1 MTCCLDCPLCQV
13 ISTTLRKS
21 NEDSHY
27 CNALELNV
35 KAFLQD
41 ADLVLDREFKVL
53 LEHREQQDRARQAGQ
68 GSGWGA
74 VLNNPDAAISTGDI
88 ERYLTATLERIV
100 RVSNDDKCK
109 VPTGEPGNPV
119 GTNVRPMAA
128 GVALK
133 SVRLLAMDHSWHRAS
148 ITPTVTL
155 LSDVAHG
162 FETGN
167 WRHGQLV
174 VSIKDSVLEPSSAF
188 RNAAELATTVLA
200 ACAKPIILDKRTDG
214 GPEQNTT
221 FGSVQLADVALWK
234 KTGVDLCIHQR
245 PAADNSWINEVEGC
259 MPLLNLGMQHQ
270 ATARLRMDPKFEDLF
285 ANEGSMSAVRAKIDS
300 IEDASERQAAEA
312 AWLASLHG
320 SGGPIELLQ
329 QRFGRLI
336 YTDRTLKIQPVAT
349 SEEIAA
355 MHALVSGIDT
365 SWRPE
370 MTTKPALLKLEK
382 LQRFLEK
389 HTIRDK
395 YIVCVFKC
403 GDADCEFGCGPLRMP
418 RAAFEELIG
427 NRLKAKCKIVPH
439 PEHTTASGSEHFDKY
454 PNLKGRPTSEKHMP
468 SFKPITEPSGID
480 KRADQ
485 QTAKAA
491 AQRSGNPK
499 ADLWHAAS
507 ARCTIGCS
515 ECGLPRVLYSLNRLS
530 PEEKDIAQSAVDNVS
545 SFVCGATQLFDEG
558 HQLASKLF
566 VRSANACGLPV
577 EKQYYTSKQ
586 FRDCCTWCGLT
597 DPLELEDL
605 ESLNL
610 NGAKGYSICK
620 RCYADGKKV
629 ITFGK
634 ATKTAVHKSKAK
646 GRKRAKKGVVD
657 SSEEEEEDEDGD
669 EEEEDVNEGEG
680 EGEGEGEEDE
690 DEGEGEGKDGDHQYE
705 VEIILAKKE
714 FTEPRKGK
722 VMKWAVKW
730 QGYDETSQMT
740 WEPAGNLTNV
750 RTEVDAFERR
760 LVSMPS
766 LTAFTAPAGS
776 SACCFGST
784 CRHQSDLETTQNPC
798 SVCSKNMHHMC
809 ASEHLFL
816 KPFYSELEHVNVCF
830 DCSLLIALVEKRT
843 PFGLTGAQLM
853 FEPYYRQLRGVASL
867 APTPFGLGAL
877 LTTKALKLFEPD
889 ALMAR
894 TLPTPAK
901 CLACKSAEGELRAC
915 SFCKSGIYHDNA
927 NCLGEQRASEASL
940 TYKSFPWC
948 CPKCFQRGKV
958 ALEKILLGPSQTN
971 KRRR

>member
-1 MTCCLDCPLCQV
+1 VTPGLLRSMYALLTSDGSAPMNSQAKAVDEAVLKFLAAGGDVELFPDLRALNSGERGKYDLFWAAGARVLASLEACAADDRHGENRTLLQPLSVPDLRRRIVEQLVSEGHPEPTAPCDEWISFQFAPRCPSRTIATRHTGRWDITLKV

-35 KAFLQD
+35 KAFLHD
-41 ADLVLDREFKVL
+41 ADLVLEREFKVL
-53 LEHREQQDRARQAGQ
+53 LEHRQQQDRARQAGQ
-68 GSGWGA
+68 GIGWGA

-234 KTGVDLCIHQR
+234 KTGADLC
-245 PAADNSWINEVEGC
+245 
-259 MPLLNLGMQHQ
+259 M
-270 ATARLRMDPKFEDLF
+270 
-285 ANEGSMSAVRAKIDS
+285 
-300 IEDASERQAAEA
+300 
-312 AWLASLHG
+312 
-320 SGGPIELLQ
+320 
-329 QRFGRLI
+329 
-336 YTDRTLKIQPVAT
+336 
-349 SEEIAA
+349 
-355 MHALVSGIDT
+355 
-365 SWRPE
+365 
-370 MTTKPALLKLEK
+370 
-382 LQRFLEK
+382 
-389 HTIRDK
+389 
-395 YIVCVFKC
+395 
-403 GDADCEFGCGPLRMP
+403 
-418 RAAFEELIG
+418 
-427 NRLKAKCKIVPH
+427 
-439 PEHTTASGSEHFDKY
+439 
-454 PNLKGRPTSEKHMP
+454 
-468 SFKPITEPSGID
+468 
-480 KRADQ
+480 

-530 PEEKDIAQSAVDNVS
+530 PEEKDLAQSAVDNVS

-634 ATKTAVHKSKAK
+634 ATKTALHQSKAK
-646 GRKRAKKGVVD
+646 GRKRAKKAVVD
-657 SSEEEEEDEDGD
+657 SSEEEEDDEDGD
-669 EEEEDVNEGEG
+669 DEEEDVN

-690 DEGEGEGKDGDHQYE
+690 DEGEGEENEDEGEGEDDDHQYE

-730 QGYDETSQMT
+730 QGFDETSQMT

-750 RTEVDAFERR
+750 RSEVDAFERR
-760 LVSMPS
+760 LASMPS

-784 CRHQSDLETTQNPC
+784 CRHQSDRETTQNPC
-798 SVCSKNMHHMC
+798 SVCTKNMHHMC

-816 KPFYSELEHVNVCF
+816 KPFYSELEHSNICF
-830 DCSLLIALVEKRT
+830 DCSLLIALMEKRT

-894 TLPTPAK
+894 TLPTTP
-901 CLACKSAEGELRAC
+901 CQNFSAIV
-915 SFCKSGIYHDNA
+915 SK
-927 NCLGEQRASEASL
+927 
-940 TYKSFPWC
+940 
-948 CPKCFQRGKV
+948 PK
-958 ALEKILLGPSQTN
+958 
-971 KRRR
+971 